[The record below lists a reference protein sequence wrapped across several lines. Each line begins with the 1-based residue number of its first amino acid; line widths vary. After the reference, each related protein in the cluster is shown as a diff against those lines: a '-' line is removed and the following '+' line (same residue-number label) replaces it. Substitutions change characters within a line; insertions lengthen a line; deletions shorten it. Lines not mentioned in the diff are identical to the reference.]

1 MRHFIITLF
10 LMLAIPLTAAAQK
23 DLSIGRILDGRY
35 KKNQA
40 VTDIEVVG
48 DRLREYGLTY
58 YHSFTVKGDDKIIQE
73 VIAAF
78 IADEAKAADKELT
91 KVGGKLISGMYR
103 LKYDGNTNRFLFFKD
118 MRRANQK
125 QNVVMV
131 IYMEGDTSLKSL
143 QRKFKKK
150 Q

>member
-10 LMLAIPLTAAAQK
+10 LILTIPLTSMAQK
-23 DLSIGRILDGRY
+23 DLSIGRILDGHY
-35 KKNQA
+35 KKNPA
-40 VTDIEVVG
+40 VTDIEVMG

-58 YHSFTVKGDDKIIQE
+58 YHSFTVKGDDRLILE
-73 VIAAF
+73 VVAAF

-118 MRRANQK
+118 MRATTQK
-125 QNVVMV
+125 QNAVMV
-131 IYMEGDTSLKSL
+131 IYMEGNTSLKSL
-143 QRKFKKK
+143 QRKFKK
-150 Q
+150 

>member
-10 LMLAIPLTAAAQK
+10 LILTIPLTAMGQK
-23 DLSIGRILDGRY
+23 DLSIGRILDGHY
-35 KKNQA
+35 KKNLA
-40 VTDIEVVG
+40 VTDIEVMG

-58 YHSFTVKGDDKIIQE
+58 YHSFTVKGDVKLMQE

-78 IADEAKAADKELT
+78 VADESKAADKELT

-118 MRRANQK
+118 MRAAIQK
-125 QNVVMV
+125 QNAVMV

-143 QRKFKKK
+143 QRKFKR
-150 Q
+150 

>member
-1 MRHFIITLF
+1 MRHFFIALLLI
-10 LMLAIPLTAAAQK
+10 LAIPLTVMAQK
-23 DLSIGRILDGRY
+23 DLSVGRILDGRY
-35 KKNQA
+35 KKNPA
-40 VTDIEVVG
+40 VTDVEIMG

-58 YHSFTVKGDDKIIQE
+58 YHSFTVKGDVRLMQE

-118 MRRANQK
+118 MRMAKQK
-125 QNVVMV
+125 QNAVMV
-131 IYMEGDTSLKSL
+131 IYMEGGISLKSL
-143 QRKFKKK
+143 QRIFKK
-150 Q
+150 

>member
-1 MRHFIITLF
+1 MRHFIIILF
-10 LMLAIPLTAAAQK
+10 LILTIPLTAMAQK
-23 DLSIGRILDGRY
+23 DLCIGRILDGHY
-35 KKNQA
+35 KKNPA
-40 VTDIEVVG
+40 VTDVEIVG

-58 YHSFTVKGDDKIIQE
+58 YHSFTVKGDVKLMQE

-118 MRRANQK
+118 MRVSDQK
-125 QNVVMV
+125 KNAVMV

-143 QRKFKKK
+143 QRKFKK
-150 Q
+150 